1 MFIVISRFT
10 IRSWYTSQGEP
21 MNFLSD
27 PASQK
32 GCLFHPSIPGSLL
45 TVMTLLSGLFRSL
58 LPAIAAACT
67 NRPRY
72 QALVPVDLDRGG
84 FNLNP

>member
-1 MFIVISRFT
+1 
-10 IRSWYTSQGEP
+10 

-32 GCLFHPSIPGSLL
+32 GRLFHPSIPGSLL

-58 LPAIAAACT
+58 SPAIAAACT